1 MKNNLLLA
9 FLILAGAFTPIFGKL
24 TVAEISPISLGFL
37 RFGTAAVLFIITLK
51 LRKQPEASR
60 IKFDKADYPKLV
72 LMGLLCIPLNQ
83 FFFLTGVKFSYA
95 SHSGI
100 IYSLNPVFA
109 YLIAV
114 TRKTEK
120 FYISKMLAILL
131 TIIGIFFV
139 FYEGIRQPHSADSVL
154 LGDTLLVFAVLT
166 FSSYLALGKEIIAKY
181 GALKTTS
188 AVFTIGTIAYFPLFI
203 YDLPN
208 LTFNELTYKGI
219 IGFIFLSIIVAYL
232 AYFLWFYVLKTV
244 QLSKLTTFTNLSPL
258 LTVFFSVIFLSEQI
272 SLYLILGGI
281 ITVAGVFL
289 MHRAS
294 LEFS

>member
-1 MKNNLLLA
+1 MH
-9 FLILAGAFTPIFGKL
+9 P
-24 TVAEISPISLGFL
+24 
-37 RFGTAAVLFIITLK
+37 
-51 LRKQPEASR
+51 
-60 IKFDKADYPKLV
+60 
-72 LMGLLCIPLNQ
+72 MNQ
-83 FFFLTGVKFSYA
+83 FLSNRSKFTLHRTRDYLFFKSCV
-95 SHSGI
+95 
-100 IYSLNPVFA
+100 A

-139 FYEGIRQPHSADSVL
+139 FYEGLMQQHSADDVL

-219 IGFIFLSIIVAYL
+219 IGFVFLSIIVA
-232 AYFLWFYVLKTV
+232 
-244 QLSKLTTFTNLSPL
+244 S
-258 LTVFFSVIFLSEQI
+258 
-272 SLYLILGGI
+272 
-281 ITVAGVFL
+281 
-289 MHRAS
+289 
-294 LEFS
+294 